1 MAEIP
6 VLAQLTASD
15 LFFSQSDD
23 FRLVQRHW
31 RARHSRRHPPG
42 ACVCDHGSDGEH
54 SLLQQSVGAAAVVEG
69 R

>member
-1 MAEIP
+1 VMAEIP

-15 LFFSQSDD
+15 LFLSQSDD
-23 FRLVQRHW
+23 SDRHW

-42 ACVCDHGSDGEH
+42 ACVCDHGSDGED